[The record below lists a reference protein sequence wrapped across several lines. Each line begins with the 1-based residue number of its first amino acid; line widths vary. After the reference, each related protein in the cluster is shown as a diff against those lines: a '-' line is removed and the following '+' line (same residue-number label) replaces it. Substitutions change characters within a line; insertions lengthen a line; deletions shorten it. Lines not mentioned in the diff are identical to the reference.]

1 MSGVRHDIKILA
13 LKILDGIFLTVA
25 ALLLLAAVGLP
36 TDWLASMVG
45 MSLPEFQTFA
55 LFILFAAL
63 LLIHAI
69 ATSDSA
75 P

>member
-1 MSGVRHDIKILA
+1 MTSKTIA
-13 LKILDGIFLTVA
+13 LTILDGIFVTATTFLLLIVA
-25 ALLLLAAVGLP
+25 GLPVDWLLALLEM
-36 TDWLASMVG
+36 SMH
-45 MSLPEFQTFA
+45 EFQAFA
-55 LFILFAAL
+55 LFVIFSSL

>member
-1 MSGVRHDIKILA
+1 MTSKMVA
-13 LKILDGIFLTVA
+13 LRILDGIFIGVTLVLMMGIA
-25 ALLLLAAVGLP
+25 GLP
-36 TDWLASMVG
+36 MGWLLDLIE
-45 MSLPEFQTFA
+45 MSLREFQAFA
-55 LFILFAAL
+55 LFIVFAAL

>member
-1 MSGVRHDIKILA
+1 MTSKIIA
-13 LKILDGIFLTVA
+13 LRILDGVFIAVT
-25 ALLLLAAVGLP
+25 LLLMMGIAGLP
-36 TDWLASMVG
+36 MRWLLDLIE
-45 MSLPEFQTFA
+45 MSLREFQAFA
-55 LFILFAAL
+55 LFIVFAAL

>member
-1 MSGVRHDIKILA
+1 MTSKVIA
-13 LKILDGIFLTVA
+13 LKILDGIFISATIFLLGIVA
-25 ALLLLAAVGLP
+25 GLPVDWLLALFAM
-36 TDWLASMVG
+36 SMR
-45 MSLPEFQTFA
+45 EFQAFA
-55 LFILFAAL
+55 LFVIFSCL

>member
-1 MSGVRHDIKILA
+1 MTSKMIA
-13 LKILDGIFLTVA
+13 LSILDGIFIAATGFLLLVIA
-25 ALLLLAAVGLP
+25 GLPIEWMLALL
-36 TDWLASMVG
+36 D
-45 MSLPEFQTFA
+45 MSLREFQAFA
-55 LFILFAAL
+55 LFVIFSSL

>member
-1 MSGVRHDIKILA
+1 MDWMLDLLDVSSWGCKAFGV
-13 LKILDGIFLTVA
+13 
-25 ALLLLAAVGLP
+25 
-36 TDWLASMVG
+36 
-45 MSLPEFQTFA
+45 
-55 LFILFAAL
+55 FILFASV

>member
-1 MSGVRHDIKILA
+1 MTSKTIALRILDSIFVSATISLLLIVAGVPIDGLLA
-13 LKILDGIFLTVA
+13 LVD
-25 ALLLLAAVGLP
+25 
-36 TDWLASMVG
+36 
-45 MSLPEFQTFA
+45 MSLREFQAFA
-55 LFILFAAL
+55 LFVIFSSL

>member
-1 MSGVRHDIKILA
+1 MTSKMIA
-13 LKILDGIFLTVA
+13 LKILDGIFLAGTG
-25 ALLLLAAVGLP
+25 LLLLIVAGLP
-36 TDWLASMVG
+36 VDGMLALLG
-45 MSLPEFQTFA
+45 MSLREFHAFA
-55 LFILFAAL
+55 LFVIFSCL

>member
-1 MSGVRHDIKILA
+1 MTSKMVA
-13 LKILDGIFLTVA
+13 LKLLDRLFVA
-25 ALLLLAAVGLP
+25 VSVVVLCTAIGLP
-36 TDWLASMVG
+36 TDWLLRLTG
-45 MSLPEFQTFA
+45 LPRPEFENFA
-55 LFILFAAL
+55 LFLIFAVL